1 MKTVLLA
8 PSGVV
13 ASSLGQLA
21 LHRTTD
27 ELFVIT
33 AEPVDAPIDA
43 VVLRLRGAELT
54 RRVEGTLRGSPAGR
68 MLVRLSPLDRGRRFA
83 AAVRGDTEAR
93 RRIVEADLLVVLERD
108 GLLAGWM
115 AAHRWAAPDA
125 SVVYGL
131 AAARAAAAAG

>member
-21 LHRTTD
+21 LPRTTD
-27 ELFVIT
+27 DLFAVA
-33 AEPVDAPIDA
+33 AESVDAPIDA
-43 VVLRLRGAELT
+43 VTLRLRGAELI
-54 RRVEGTLRGSPAGR
+54 RRVEGTLGGSPAGR

-83 AAVRGDTEAR
+83 AAVRGDAEAR
-93 RRIVEADLLVVLERD
+93 RRIAEADLIVVLERD
-108 GLLAGWM
+108 GLLAGWK
-115 AAHRWAAPDA
+115 AAHRWAAPHA

-131 AAARAAAAAG
+131 AAARAAASGG